1 MTAFLKVEVFE
12 VGRLKKKKKKLFSVE
27 TGPGFQT
34 PLKLLSQLAS
44 TRISFPL

>member
-1 MTAFLKVEVFE
+1 MTAFLKAEVFE
-12 VGRLKKKKKKLFSVE
+12 VGRLKKKKKLFSVE